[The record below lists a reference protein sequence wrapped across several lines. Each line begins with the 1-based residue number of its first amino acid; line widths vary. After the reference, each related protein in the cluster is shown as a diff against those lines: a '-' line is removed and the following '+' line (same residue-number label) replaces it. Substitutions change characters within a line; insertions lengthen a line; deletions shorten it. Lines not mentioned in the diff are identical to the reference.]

1 MPSGFYLSLWSIIMH
16 CKECDEMLTD
26 NEAVYKSHAN
36 GKYLNLCSEC
46 IPNRITSPYELS
58 PMDRPTPEGL
68 PSEARKK
75 AIEICKLSDKIDG
88 A

>member
-1 MPSGFYLSLWSIIMH
+1 MH

-46 IPNRITSPYELS
+46 IPKRTTSPYALS
-58 PMDRPTPEGL
+58 SMDRPTPEGL
-68 PSEARKK
+68 PSDALKK

-88 A
+88 E